1 MHRTASSPDTGLS
14 GNTVGVA
21 EGFTQSNNQ
30 NCHYDSA
37 VLLAFPPSSRPNLA
51 YEDLDLKTPSFNRTL
66 LLSAIAA
73 ISLPLQAQTRLDPLV
88 VTVTTPLRMSQPVDQ
103 TLAATTVITRADI
116 ERQQPESVAQL
127 LRGTPG
133 VEFAST
139 GGAGSMTS
147 LFLRGSN
154 SNHTL
159 VLIDG
164 VKANNP
170 TDGSFRWEFLPV
182 SQIERIEIVR
192 GPQSSIW
199 GADAI
204 GGVINI
210 ITVTPIQAGT
220 QGEIRVGAGQ
230 QNTQLT
236 DANFSAA
243 NETTRFNSSLSY
255 RKSDGF
261 NATQTDT
268 TGEKDG
274 FEHYAVRLQVEQDID
289 DQNTVSAGYL
299 RNQGTNEYDACSS
312 SNACKQNFSIE
323 TIRFGWEHQLTEN
336 WAINSNLSRL
346 SEKREDYREGL
357 DNGKFDSYRDSL
369 NLSAIYDSHSL
380 SVTSGFDGNRER
392 LRAAR
397 TGFGPTTSRTTRDSH
412 GVFSQAFWQAS
423 SRTSVQAGFRFD
435 HDQLF
440 GDQSTGNIGIS
451 YNLNDDN
458 IVGMSYSEGYKAP
471 SLNELYGFAGNENLN
486 AEESKNYELFWRY
499 QPAQS
504 SFTEIR
510 IFQNDIDNLIDWAWT
525 GPGDWDG
532 QLFNLSKV
540 RIKGAEL
547 SVGYQLN
554 NWMFNSSL
562 TIQNPKNRENN
573 TLLLRRARE
582 HAKLD
587 IDYTVSNWGAGVT
600 LEGQS
605 KRYDFGNQ
613 RMGGYAIMNTRT
625 HWHLSPDWT
634 LRAKIDNLFDK
645 DYEQAAGY
653 NTQGR
658 YFETSL
664 TYRF

>member
-1 MHRTASSPDTGLS
+1 M
-14 GNTVGVA
+14 
-21 EGFTQSNNQ
+21 
-30 NCHYDSA
+30 
-37 VLLAFPPSSRPNLA
+37 
-51 YEDLDLKTPSFNRTL
+51 KTPSFKRTL

-73 ISLPLQAQTRLDPLV
+73 ISLPLQAETSLDPLV

-139 GGAGSMTS
+139 GGSGSMTS

-204 GGVINI
+204 GGVVNI
-210 ITVTPIQAGT
+210 ITRSPIQAGT

-261 NATQTDT
+261 NATQADT

-299 RNQGTNEYDACSS
+299 RSQGTNEYDNSCDTAPPPDFQCI
-312 SNACKQNFSIE
+312 SNNAFKQNFVLQ
-323 TIRFGWEHQLTEN
+323 TINFGLKATVTDSFTIDSNFSRTAEDRKEFREGVANGRVKTERDQASVKSTYRLENIAMVMGLDAQKERLLEASDYLRNSREIYGVFAQTSYDLNEFWQLSAGIRHDKDQFFGEKTTGN
-336 WAINSNLSRL
+336 LGLQWIVSNSNTLGASIAQG
-346 SEKREDYREGL
+346 YRAP
-357 DNGKFDSYRDSL
+357 
-369 NLSAIYDSHSL
+369 NLL
-380 SVTSGFDGNRER
+380 
-392 LRAAR
+392 
-397 TGFGPTTSRTTRDSH
+397 
-412 GVFSQAFWQAS
+412 
-423 SRTSVQAGFRFD
+423 
-435 HDQLF
+435 
-440 GDQSTGNIGIS
+440 
-451 YNLNDDN
+451 
-458 IVGMSYSEGYKAP
+458 
-471 SLNELYGFAGNENLN
+471 ELYGPISWGSNPELQP
-486 AEESKNYELFWRY
+486 EKSLNYELYWRY
-499 QPAQS
+499 KPTNDLN
-504 SFTEIR
+504 TELR
-510 IFQNDIDNLIDWAWT
+510 LFQNEIDNLIVGNPNNSWK
-525 GPGDWDG
+525 
-532 QLFNLSKV
+532 FNNINEA
-540 RIKGAEL
+540 RIRGAEV
-547 SVGYQLN
+547 SVTYSIEN
-554 NWMFNSSL
+554 FNFNSAITL
-562 TIQNPKNRENN
+562 QDPVNRQTD
-573 TLLLRRARE
+573 TLLTRRARE
-582 HAKLD
+582 HARFD
-587 IDYTVSNWGAGVT
+587 IDYAVSNWGAGVT

-613 RMGGYAIMNTRT
+613 RMGGYALVNTRA

-645 DYEQAAGY
+645 DYEQAVGF